1 MLLFMADT
9 LSYSDRRKLEI
20 MYDRYKRKMYAA
32 AKSVL
37 GGDGAEDAVQNAF
50 VCIAKNMDKINVL
63 DSGALEGYVIVIAK
77 NEAYNILR
85 KEDKAEP
92 FDEAPPV
99 SDPFS
104 DVDAKVL
111 ERDAYEKTVSILR
124 SMDDT
129 YRAPL
134 YLRYVMGYS
143 VKETARL
150 LKRNEQT
157 VKGQLARGKKMIISQ
172 LKEAGYEY

>member
-1 MLLFMADT
+1 
-9 LSYSDRRKLEI
+9 
-20 MYDRYKRKMYAA
+20 
-32 AKSVL
+32 
-37 GGDGAEDAVQNAF
+37 
-50 VCIAKNMDKINVL
+50 
-63 DSGALEGYVIVIAK
+63 
-77 NEAYNILR
+77 
-85 KEDKAEP
+85 
-92 FDEAPPV
+92 
-99 SDPFS
+99 
-104 DVDAKVL
+104 
-111 ERDAYEKTVSILR
+111 
-124 SMDDT
+124 MDDT